1 MFYRNEPMMSLTFY
15 TSMLGGCHES
25 TGTVG
30 DSRWSKLKFNID
42 EGSIKFFRRMT
53 MVFDKINSSILK
65 VIEPYRKWVI
75 ENPKLL
81 ADLEETI
88 QCLSYFTAGSL
99 KNVSSLTKYNV
110 YVSIYSTNS
119 SFPGR
124 FNNSTLMSELIY
136 SLSNL
141 IVLFND
147 LLMCS
152 GRHLHLKFPQFRSK
166 IKIWLTI
173 VEYTETLFEISVKK
187 QWGHTGKWFIIIV
200 IQIFKAVLRLLLVHV
215 YKERVVKSPPLK
227 PLNRNQLDDSEVEKI
242 KEGFTLKRSGTFVRS
257 IRGTNSMHTRT
268 WEPLSPSIYDNLNSS
283 PKLERNI
290 AFAESLYIMKPL
302 LHLGCISITGEKQW
316 PPWLLSL
323 AIDLLSLQIFN
334 KAIKAAIFNK
344 EDERELHRRILAV
357 LLYILRSPF
366 YDKCSKLRIYAFL
379 TALSKNVPFARFIA
393 EPIKRYLPHWQ
404 STYFYVW
411 SS

>member
-1 MFYRNEPMMSLTFY
+1 MA
-15 TSMLGGCHES
+15 
-25 TGTVG
+25 
-30 DSRWSKLKFNID
+30 
-42 EGSIKFFRRMT
+42 
-53 MVFDKINSSILK
+53 FDKVNSSIFK
-65 VIEPYRKWVI
+65 FIEPYRKWVI

-81 ADLEETI
+81 ANLEETV
-88 QCLSYFTAGSL
+88 QLLSYFTAG
-99 KNVSSLTKYNV
+99 
-110 YVSIYSTNS
+110 
-119 SFPGR
+119 R
-124 FNNSTLMSELIY
+124 FNNPTLMSELIY

-166 IKIWLTI
+166 VKIWLTI

-215 YKERVVKSPPLK
+215 YNERVVKSPPLK
-227 PLNRNQLDDSEVEKI
+227 PLNRNQLDEPEVEKI

-257 IRGTNSMHTRT
+257 VRGTNSMHTRT
-268 WEPLSPSIYDNLNSS
+268 WEPPSTYDNLNSS

-302 LHLGCISITGEKQW
+302 FHLGCISITGEKQW

-334 KAIKAAIFNK
+334 KAITAAVFNQ

-357 LLYILRSPF
+357 LLYVLRSPF

-379 TALSKNVPFARFIA
+379 TALSKNVPFARFIV